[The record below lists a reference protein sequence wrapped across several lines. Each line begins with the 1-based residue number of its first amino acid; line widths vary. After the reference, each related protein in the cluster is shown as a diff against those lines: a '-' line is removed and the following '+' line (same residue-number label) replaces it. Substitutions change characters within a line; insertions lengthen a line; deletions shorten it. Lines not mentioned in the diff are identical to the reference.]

1 MQREIH
7 TWQVRRTALE
17 VNLGLLRKNFTQL
30 LHRAGKGELLAL
42 VKADAYG
49 HSQKEIS
56 RALESGEHAA
66 RLRGFGVANVEEG
79 IALRRDGIKKPIYVM
94 SGVQVYDE
102 DLHRCLETCS
112 LTPVISSLPVL
123 RSAAEVTKK
132 LGARTKLHLK
142 FNTGMTRL
150 GIDASE
156 VPECLKLLR
165 ANPQLEVEGLMSHL
179 AQGEKPESPLS
190 RRQVKEF
197 RAIVKMFAG
206 VPFRF
211 HHLCN
216 SAGLAE
222 NLYPEG
228 NLARVGLNLYGLGDE
243 SLHPVATWR
252 AQIYQVREISKG
264 ETVGYGARFKA
275 KKKMRIAVL
284 GVGYA
289 DGYRR
294 IFSNRSQVIVRG
306 KRCRVIGSV
315 SMDLTAIDISAVP
328 SASTKDFAVLL
339 GGEGKERILA
349 EELAA
354 HANTISWEI
363 MTGISSRVPRVFT

>member
-1 MQREIH
+1 
-7 TWQVRRTALE
+7 
-17 VNLGLLRKNFTQL
+17 
-30 LHRAGKGELLAL
+30 
-42 VKADAYG
+42 
-49 HSQKEIS
+49 
-56 RALESGEHAA
+56 
-66 RLRGFGVANVEEG
+66 
-79 IALRRDGIKKPIYVM
+79 
-94 SGVQVYDE
+94 
-102 DLHRCLETCS
+102 
-112 LTPVISSLPVL
+112 
-123 RSAAEVTKK
+123 
-132 LGARTKLHLK
+132 
-142 FNTGMTRL
+142 
-150 GIDASE
+150 
-156 VPECLKLLR
+156 
-165 ANPQLEVEGLMSHL
+165 
-179 AQGEKPESPLS
+179 
-190 RRQVKEF
+190 
-197 RAIVKMFAG
+197 